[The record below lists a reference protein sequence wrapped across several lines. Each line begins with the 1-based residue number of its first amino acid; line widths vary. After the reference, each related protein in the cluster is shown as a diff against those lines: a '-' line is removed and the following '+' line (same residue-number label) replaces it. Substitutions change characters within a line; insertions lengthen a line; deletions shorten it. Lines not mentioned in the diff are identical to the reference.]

1 MSNRKTIIILLVCL
15 SSILTLANDIEF
27 TPQYADSCYIKGIAE
42 FRNQNF
48 KEAKMCF
55 DLSWEIND
63 SIQRNEPYL
72 SSNASYW
79 FAYLL
84 YLEGEIEEAQDISV
98 DYCLMPVDQRKTLVS
113 DSLWV
118 LASESPDLRQALSF
132 SKTARS
138 IEVNNLGHRHYY
150 IANSDQHIAD
160 IYMQLNQWDSAKYYR
175 EEAIDIFEECFDSDY
190 TQNYIKT
197 LLGYIRTCV
206 HLSDFDAY
214 KKTINK
220 CKVTAQRLFGLASI
234 NYAYT
239 LYEISR
245 ANNYFDDFVDS
256 ISNIK
261 EAISVY
267 SLFLPSK
274 EIEMRLV
281 LCYQLLGNAY
291 GYINNYQTAKDYL
304 QKANDILEK
313 DKSIA
318 DEILFDIAYY
328 QGKCG
333 EFGEAITTYK
343 KLIHYLED
351 FYLLQDTDK
360 EHSQELL
367 VSSYLDLAEI
377 FYHQEK
383 IDSTFEY
390 ANKGLSL
397 AQKYNIKSKQLDALQ
412 SISLCYFHQLQY
424 DKAIELQEYILNENG
439 ETINMTNV
447 YNLMWSYY
455 ATKNKDGFYKCANE
469 YYSFAKS
476 EILSVFSR
484 IYEKNRLDY
493 LKEGDFDRF
502 SCPIRF
508 ARYFSN
514 DDSICSL
521 AYNCELFRKGILLT
535 SSIEFSRI
543 VTENDET
550 IQNEYQQLM
559 RIRER
564 LNRPI
569 QDRKRRE
576 LIEKEQQIEGEL
588 LKQTPMWA
596 DNIRQLQ
603 YSWKDVQSALKEN
616 EIAIEF
622 AEDITDKKR
631 KTMIALIIRSG
642 WSAPKCVVL
651 NEFNCND
658 ISITNYNNSV
668 FEDISLSNSIWGSII
683 SESQLSDHDN
693 VYFAADGIFRVF
705 PIEHLCNPENP
716 KQTISERFNLVRL
729 SSTRE
734 ICKHDND
741 SSLLSI
747 SLYGNLQYDI
757 SRETKIANSRKYNPS
772 KYCADDNKR
781 SPLMNDSIRS
791 GYKYLYWTKAE
802 IDSIEEYAITYMPQM
817 SISKYELDMGSE
829 ESFKAL
835 SNKSTSIIH
844 FATHAFYF
852 DTISSGNAS
861 PSEGLLLAGCN
872 TICNDSSTVEDGIL
886 CSSEIELLNLRNT
899 SLVVLSGCNTGL
911 GPTMVDGIGGLQRS
925 FKKAGVKSIIMSLWE
940 VSDIATAYFMQNFYK
955 SLFITK
961 SKRTAFIQA
970 QRLTKNKFES
980 PYYWASFI
988 LLD

>member
-1 MSNRKTIIILLVCL
+1 MRNRKAIIILLLCL
-15 SSILTLANDIEF
+15 SSVLTLAQEIKY

-42 FRNQNF
+42 FRNLNF
-48 KEAKMCF
+48 KVAKRCF

-63 SIQRNEPYL
+63 SIQRDEPYL
-72 SSNASYW
+72 SSNAYCW
-79 FAYLL
+79 LAYLL
-84 YLEGEIEEAQDISV
+84 YLEGEKEEAQDISV
-98 DYCLMPVDQRKTLVS
+98 DYCLLPVDQRMTLES

-118 LASESPDLRQALSF
+118 LASESSDLRQSLSF
-132 SKTARS
+132 SKMARS
-138 IEVNNLGHRHYY
+138 IEINNLGHRHYY
-150 IANSDQHIAD
+150 IANSDQHIASV
-160 IYMQLNQWDSAKYYR
+160 YMQLNQWDSAKYYQ

-197 LLGYIRTCV
+197 LHEYIRTCV
-206 HLSDFDAY
+206 HLSDFEAY
-214 KKTINK
+214 KKNINK
-220 CKVTAQRLFGLASI
+220 CKVAAQQLFGLTSI

-245 ANNYFDDFVDS
+245 ANNYFDDFVDC

-267 SLFLPSK
+267 SHFLPAK
-274 EIEMRLV
+274 EIEMQLV

-291 GYINNYQTAKDYL
+291 GYINNHQDAKYFL
-304 QKANDILEK
+304 QQASDILEK
-313 DKSIA
+313 DKIIGDA
-318 DEILFDIAYY
+318 ILFDIAYY

-351 FYLLQDTDK
+351 YYLVKDTDN
-360 EHSQELL
+360 EHSQKLL
-367 VSSYLDLAEI
+367 ISSYLDLAEI
-377 FYHQEK
+377 FYRQEK
-383 IDSTFEY
+383 IDSAFEY

-397 AQKYNIKSKQLDALQ
+397 AHKYNFKSKQLEALQ
-412 SISLCYFHQLQY
+412 SLSLCYFHQLQY
-424 DKAIELQEYILNENG
+424 DKAIELQEYILKENG

-521 AYNCELFRKGILLT
+521 AYNCELFRKGVLLT
-535 SSIEFSRI
+535 SSVEFSRI

-550 IQNEYQQLM
+550 IQDEYQQLM

-569 QDRKRRE
+569 QDREKRE

-651 NEFNCND
+651 NEFNGSD
-658 ISITNYNNSV
+658 TSITSFNNSV
-668 FEDISLSNSIWGSII
+668 FEDISFSNSIWGNII
-683 SESQLSDHDN
+683 KESQLSDQE
-693 VYFAADGIFRVF
+693 VIYFAADGIFRVF
-705 PIEHLCNPENP
+705 PIEHLCNPKNP
-716 KQTISERFNLVRL
+716 EQTISERFNIVRL

-734 ICKHDND
+734 ICNHESDG
-741 SSLLSI
+741 SLLSI
-747 SLYGNLQYDI
+747 SLYGNLQYDV

-802 IDSIEEYAITYMPQM
+802 IDSIEEYAMTYMPQM

-852 DTISSGNAS
+852 DSISSGNDS

-872 TICNDSSTVEDGIL
+872 TICNDSITVEDGIL

-911 GPTMVDGIGGLQRS
+911 GANMVDGIGGLQRS

-955 SLFITK
+955 FLFITQSTRK
-961 SKRTAFIQA
+961 AFIQA
-970 QRLTKNKFES
+970 QRLTKNKFGS